1 MVEKTWNTSIRIMF
15 YIPIQTHTFYIESV
29 SESPHIKSILIKRFL
44 NFVNAVRF
52 SSKSI
57 LRNLYRMI
65 AKDVRSVTGSN
76 LRRILLLVNKS
87 NVNDLL
93 STDSA
98 QIQYREENPGNK
110 WKIDL
115 VKEIIEVRN
124 DKLQV
129 ENIHV
134 DELSMC

>member
-1 MVEKTWNTSIRIMF
+1 M
-15 YIPIQTHTFYIESV
+15 
-29 SESPHIKSILIKRFL
+29 
-44 NFVNAVRF
+44 
-52 SSKSI
+52 
-57 LRNLYRMI
+57 
-65 AKDVRSVTGSN
+65 
-76 LRRILLLVNKS
+76 NKG

-98 QIQYREENPGNK
+98 QIQYQEENPGNK

-129 ENIHV
+129 ENIHD
-134 DELSMC
+134 DELEDILHYLCVE

>member
-1 MVEKTWNTSIRIMF
+1 MF
-15 YIPIQTHTFYIESV
+15 DIPIQTHTFFIEPV

-44 NFVNAVRF
+44 YFVNAVRF

-76 LRRILLLVNKS
+76 LRWILLLVNKG
-87 NVNDLL
+87 NVNNLL
-93 STDSA
+93 PTDSA
-98 QIQYREENPGNK
+98 QIQYREENPDNK

-115 VKEIIEVRN
+115 VKEIVEVRN

-129 ENIHV
+129 ENIHD
-134 DELSMC
+134 DELKDILHYLCVE